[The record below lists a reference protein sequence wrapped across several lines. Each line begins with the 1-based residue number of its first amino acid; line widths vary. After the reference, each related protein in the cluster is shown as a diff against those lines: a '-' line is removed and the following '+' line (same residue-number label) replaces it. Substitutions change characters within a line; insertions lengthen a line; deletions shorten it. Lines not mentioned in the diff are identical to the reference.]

1 MWLGI
6 FLHGHDAFASPG
18 CLHQYAACSHLYS
31 WTKIWYGV
39 KVFVHGNNAC
49 AETPGL
55 SIRITTFQA
64 PNNHSQRHQRNEV
77 MVRCF
82 FCWSALLCKTL
93 YPVGPPFL
101 VQPDLKLYVLP
112 LNGLT
117 SLLTIV
123 PIIRHE
129 VSQWCGCPLCCSSW
143 VDTLHSDNLMHLS
156 PFPRKMT
163 MKEKWLWKVLSCSEL
178 NYRDPYR
185 HAIRELEEYTSPRK
199 ETPQIQR

>member
-18 CLHQYAACSHLYS
+18 CLHQYAACSHFYS

-64 PNNHSQRHQRNEV
+64 PNNHSQLHQRNEV

-82 FCWSALLCKTL
+82 VCWSALLCKTL
-93 YPVGPPFL
+93 YPVGPPL
-101 VQPDLKLYVLP
+101 PCSTRLKALCIATEWTNKFVDHCTNHRAWSFPVL
-112 LNGLT
+112 
-117 SLLTIV
+117 
-123 PIIRHE
+123 
-129 VSQWCGCPLCCSSW
+129 W
-143 VDTLHSDNLMHLS
+143 LS
-156 PFPRKMT
+156 F
-163 MKEKWLWKVLSCSEL
+163 VLFIL
-178 NYRDPYR
+178 GWYF
-185 HAIRELEEYTSPRK
+185 T
-199 ETPQIQR
+199 